1 MYSYYLFFSFLIL
14 KHGTNGI
21 FFKYL
26 TGYYNW
32 DSSKEEEDLCQE
44 AIEQGD
50 NKKKKAN
57 FDDHVS

>member
-1 MYSYYLFFSFLIL
+1 MVQMV
-14 KHGTNGI
+14 

-44 AIEQGD
+44 AVEQGD